1 MEDTKVNEVN
11 PVFFGQTES
20 MKLKWANLQK
30 LQDETFLKIV
40 TGEASIDSFD
50 EFVSTW
56 KSTGGDQITKEVEES
71 IKK

>member
-1 MEDTKVNEVN
+1 MKFN
-11 PVFFGQTES
+11 PVFFGQTKS

-40 TGEASIDSFD
+40 TGEAPIDSFD
-50 EFVSTW
+50 VFVSTW
-56 KSTGGDQITKEVEES
+56 KSTGGDEITKEVEDA